1 MNSLIPLR
9 HIDNIPDYIK
19 ERYPL
24 FVSFMKEFYN
34 VLLNDRSFDIV
45 RFMED
50 IKTATDISKFVGDS
64 TLDTMASLYF
74 KESGAAPAIWNEAY
88 TQGTKIKV
96 VKFINEIQS
105 MKNSVEGM
113 KVLEYF
119 INPDSEYKIFN
130 GRDVTVTPSG
140 ALDRSK
146 VRFLKFIFPDE
157 YESILGYAREQVEKY
172 YPGNYYDSVFVL
184 DGINVFVPHLF
195 ENGQNE
201 NGHRVVYIA
210 SADSRL
216 ESVATSE
223 SHVLSVITPS
233 GSKVELLEWDFQASE
248 TAWDIKVTAN
258 ISGTPVPVGVK
269 ANKAVNPLI
278 YDLED
283 SLNVTGTTHKGSLYP
298 IGRDKVYITGVTI
311 SGFLSSSDWN
321 IYNTDGKWL
330 AGKTGQTIR
339 HTSVGFDAYSDISD
353 AVTGNE
359 SYIQAGVL
367 ASTSGLFLD
376 SSALIPV
383 SGIGYITFDV
393 EVGDSYATIGVIGK
407 DHTGTTQQDII
418 DLDCLILPIGAT
430 VTIAPISFSTVSRP
444 YIVGTSVGRSLM
456 QLSSGSMVSDG
467 QLYSRQG
474 IQAPNRRLVSVHQTP
489 TVSIDSS
496 IIPVLFRNI
505 SLSSSETVYG
515 FIVEPLEFSESIES
529 SESVTLSM
537 TEILELTDSMASGD
551 SLDVTVSSDIN
562 IEASLTSGEVLYSN
576 LEGQSLQVSFSSAET
591 SAVILNEQ
599 LNDEE
604 LSYSVTVSE
613 SGNSIISELD
623 PNAVISVSFSSSEYV
638 DGNMTEQDVQTLVAE
653 FISSCRVYSGV
664 SEYSAVL
671 DPLSLTSFESVSSVV
686 SIQFSMTP
694 AVNVASSES
703 SVVALEVLSLDNNVI
718 DVQLHSSETSVSAL
732 SLQEPAIVEGLL
744 SSSENVT
751 GYVTIQASIDD
762 LGIAVSTS
770 ESAIGTLGYITEAVS
785 SMNVTSSEYSIA
797 TLGYITEVV
806 SSMNVTNSEYS
817 IATLELLEVESGML
831 ISGGTPNTSSMLIT

>member
-9 HIDNIPDYIK
+9 HIDNIPDYVK

-34 VLLNDRSFDIV
+34 VLLNDSSFDIV

-64 TLDTMASLYF
+64 ALDTMASLYF
-74 KESGAAPAIWNEAY
+74 KESGAAPAIWNEVY
-88 TQGTKIKV
+88 TQETKIKV
-96 VKFINEIQS
+96 VKFINELQS

-119 INPDSEYKIFN
+119 INPDNEYKIFN
-130 GRDVTVTPSG
+130 GRDATVTPSG
-140 ALDRSK
+140 SLDRSK
-146 VRFLKFIFPDE
+146 ISFLKFIFPDE

-184 DGINVFVPHLF
+184 DGLNVFVPHLF

-216 ESVATSE
+216 ESLATSE
-223 SHVLSVITPS
+223 SHVLSIITPS
-233 GSKVELLEWDFQASE
+233 GSKVELLEWNFQASE
-248 TAWDIKVTAN
+248 TAWDINVTAN

-278 YDLED
+278 YNLEA
-283 SLNVTGTTHKGSLYP
+283 SPNVTGTTHNGSLYP
-298 IGRDKVYITGVTI
+298 IGRDKVYITGVTV

-321 IYNTDGKWL
+321 IYNTAGKWL

-359 SYIQAGVL
+359 SYIQTGVL
-367 ASTSGLFLD
+367 ASTSGLFFD
-376 SSALIPV
+376 SSASIPV

-430 VTIAPISFSTVSRP
+430 VTISPSSFSTVSRP
-444 YIVGTSVGRSLM
+444 YIVGTSVDRSLM

-489 TVSIDSS
+489 TGSIDSS

-505 SLSSSETVYG
+505 SLSSSESVYS

-529 SESVTLSM
+529 SESAALSM
-537 TEILELTDSMASGD
+537 TEILELSDSIASGD
-551 SLDVTVSSDIN
+551 SLDVTVSSDINVN

-576 LEGQSLQVSFSSAET
+576 LEEQFQQVSFSSAET
-591 SAVILNEQ
+591 STVVLNEQ
-599 LNDEE
+599 FNGEE
-604 LSYSVTVSE
+604 LSYSMTVSE
-613 SGNSIISELD
+613 SGNSIISELA

-638 DGNMTEQDVQTLVAE
+638 DGNMSEQEVQTLVAD

-671 DPLSLTSFESVSSVV
+671 DPLSLTSSESVSSVV
-686 SIQFSMTP
+686 SIQFSMAP
-694 AVNVASSES
+694 VVNVASSES
-703 SVVALEVLSLDNNVI
+703 SVVALEVLPLDNNVM
-718 DVQLHSSETSVSAL
+718 DVQLHSSESSASTL
-732 SLQEPAIVEGLL
+732 SLQEPAIVEGILT
-744 SSSENVT
+744 SSENVT

-770 ESAIGTLGYITEAVS
+770 ESAIGILGYITEVVS

-797 TLGYITEVV
+797 TLEF
-806 SSMNVTNSEYS
+806 
-817 IATLELLEVESGML
+817 LEIESGML